1 MPDPTKVAG
10 AQVAVT
16 ATVDVKILSDLTALT
31 QELQKQILSLQSDAI
46 CEGRARLLLKDK
58 FELLQK
64 EQRELLRDKFELLQ
78 FELSEQSNKFESLQ
92 RDVSELTF
100 DRKNSEASAAMVK
113 DIVPDK
119 YGALR
124 PKMVNTES
132 RIDRIKSCLSPSR
145 SRSPSP
151 KKGLRPVFKDADE
164 IQSYVSTSDPPS
176 GNVSPTRRI
185 EKRLGTKLLG
195 DMTNL
200 VDAQV
205 QNLELRIATM
215 ESQFGNWRQAAVP
228 DDAVKGLSSVDLQM
242 LSGLKVVKSRNCMT
256 LGCKGCQGCSKFRAP
271 VSSAE
276 ADDPSPCSSSSGENE
291 GGQGKRAKK
300 ELSQKKASRWN
311 LWFLKSKQK
320 VNQATRP
327 NSA

>member
-46 CEGRARLLLKDK
+46 AEGRFRL
-58 FELLQK
+58 
-64 EQRELLRDKFELLQ
+64 LLRDKFELLQ
-78 FELSEQSNKFESLQ
+78 KDVSDKVSEQSNKFELLQ

-164 IQSYVSTSDPPS
+164 MQSYVSTSDPPS
-176 GNVSPTRRI
+176 RNVSPTRRI
-185 EKRLGTKLLG
+185 EKRLAKAETKLLG

-205 QNLELRIATM
+205 QNLELRIETM
-215 ESQFGNWRQAAVP
+215 ETQFGNWRQASVP
-228 DDAVKGLSSVDLQM
+228 DDNVQGLSSMDLQM

-256 LGCKGCQGCSKFRAP
+256 LGCQGCQGCRNVRAP
-271 VSSAE
+271 VSAGQD
-276 ADDPSPCSSSSGENE
+276 DDPSPCSSSSGDNE
-291 GGQGKRAKK
+291 EQGKRAKK
-300 ELSQKKASRWN
+300 EKKASRWN

-327 NSA
+327 NAA

>member
-1 MPDPTKVAG
+1 VVCASPCLEVRKMPDPPKVAG

-16 ATVDVKILSDLTALT
+16 ATVDVKILSELTVLT
-31 QELQKQILSLQSDAI
+31 QELQKQILSLQSEA
-46 CEGRARLLLKDK
+46 K
-58 FELLQK
+58 Q
-64 EQRELLRDKFELLQ
+64 QRDKFEWLQ
-78 FELSEQSNKFESLQ
+78 KDVSDKISEQSNKFELLQ

-100 DRKNSEASAAMVK
+100 DGKSSEASVAMAK
-113 DIVPDK
+113 DVVPDK

-124 PKMVNTES
+124 PKVLHTGS
-132 RIDRIKSCLSPSR
+132 RMDRIKSALSPSR

-151 KKGLRPVFKDADE
+151 KKGLRPVFNDADE
-164 IQSYVSTSDPPS
+164 IQTFVSTSDPPS
-176 GNVSPTRRI
+176 RNVSPTRRI

-291 GGQGKRAKK
+291 GQGKRAKK

>member
-1 MPDPTKVAG
+1 
-10 AQVAVT
+10 
-16 ATVDVKILSDLTALT
+16 
-31 QELQKQILSLQSDAI
+31 
-46 CEGRARLLLKDK
+46 
-58 FELLQK
+58 
-64 EQRELLRDKFELLQ
+64 
-78 FELSEQSNKFESLQ
+78 
-92 RDVSELTF
+92 
-100 DRKNSEASAAMVK
+100 MVK
-113 DIVPDK
+113 DLVIVPDK
-119 YGALR
+119 YGAVR
-124 PKMVNTES
+124 PKVLNTES

-164 IQSYVSTSDPPS
+164 IQSFVSTSDPPS
-176 GNVSPTRRI
+176 HNISPTRRI

-195 DMTNL
+195 DMTNI

-205 QNLELRIATM
+205 QNLELRMATM

-256 LGCKGCQGCSKFRAP
+256 LGCKGCQGCRNSAA
-271 VSSAE
+271 AE
-276 ADDPSPCSSSSGENE
+276 ADDPSSCSSSSGENE
-291 GGQGKRAKK
+291 EQGKRAKK
-300 ELSQKKASRWN
+300 ELSQKKASRWK

-320 VNQATRP
+320 VDQATRP

>member
-1 MPDPTKVAG
+1 VVCASPCLEVRKMPDPPKVAG
-10 AQVAVT
+10 TQVAVM
-16 ATVDVKILSDLTALT
+16 ATVDVKILNELTELT
-31 QELQKQILSLQSDAI
+31 QELQKQILSLQSEAKQQ
-46 CEGRARLLLKDK
+46 RDK

-64 EQRELLRDKFELLQ
+64 DVTDKV
-78 FELSEQSNKFESLQ
+78 SEQNHKVEVLQ
-92 RDVSELTF
+92 RDVSELNF
-100 DRKNSEASAAMVK
+100 DRKSSEASVAIVK
-113 DIVPDK
+113 DVVPDK
-119 YGALR
+119 YGTMR
-124 PKMVNTES
+124 PKVLNTGS

-164 IQSYVSTSDPPS
+164 IKSFVETNDPPS

-205 QNLELRIATM
+205 QNLELRMATM
-215 ESQFGNWRQAAVP
+215 ESQFGNWRQAALP
-228 DDAVKGLSSVDLQM
+228 DDAVKGLSSADLQM
-242 LSGLKVVKSRNCMT
+242 LSGLQVVKSRNCMT
-256 LGCKGCQGCSKFRAP
+256 LGCKGCQGCRDLRAQDA
-271 VSSAE
+271 SAV
-276 ADDPSPCSSSSGENE
+276 ADDPSSCSSSTGEDE
-291 GGQGKRAKK
+291 EHSKRAKK
-300 ELSQKKASRWN
+300 ELSQKKASRWK

>member
-185 EKRLGTKLLG
+185 EKRLAKAETKLLG
-195 DMTNL
+195 DMTNF

-205 QNLELRIATM
+205 QNLELRIETM
-215 ESQFGNWRQAAVP
+215 ETQFGNWRQASVP
-228 DDAVKGLSSVDLQM
+228 DDNVHGLSSMDLQM
-242 LSGLKVVKSRNCMT
+242 LSGLKVVKSR
-256 LGCKGCQGCSKFRAP
+256 AP
-271 VSSAE
+271 VSASE
-276 ADDPSPCSSSSGENE
+276 TDDPSPCSSSSGDNE
-291 GGQGKRAKK
+291 EQGKRAKK
-300 ELSQKKASRWN
+300 EKKASRWN

-327 NSA
+327 NAA